1 MKALADQLS
10 PVLTDYLAANH
21 QIDIAQF
28 EYQAT
33 RKEFEGDITLVV
45 FSLLRYIKANP
56 VTLGKLLENH
66 LVENFHG

>member
-10 PVLTDYLAANH
+10 PVITDYLIANY

-33 RKEFEGDITLVV
+33 RKEFGEI
-45 FSLLRYIKANP
+45 
-56 VTLGKLLENH
+56 
-66 LVENFHG
+66 